1 METKAKRLGLS
12 GRFVFGGFRTD
23 LARVLPNL
31 DLFVLPSFTEG
42 LPVVVLEAFA
52 AGVAVVATAVGGT
65 PEVITDGE
73 SGRLVPPG
81 DPAALAR
88 EISRLVQDHEMR
100 NGFVSRGRAVVRE
113 RFSFATQAIAYQELF
128 TALKALR

>member
-1 METKAKRLGLS
+1 M
-12 GRFVFGGFRTD
+12 
-23 LARVLPNL
+23 
-31 DLFVLPSFTEG
+31 
-42 LPVVVLEAFA
+42 
-52 AGVAVVATAVGGT
+52 VATAVGGT

-100 NGFVSRGRAVVRE
+100 NGFVSRGRAVARAVLVRDAGD
-113 RFSFATQAIAYQELF
+113 RVSVLIRRVDSGAIQPRAAAFDTVRVNSRPSPSRLNLDSESS
-128 TALKALR
+128 